1 MEIKKVLHSF
11 IYAVEGIIY
20 SVKTQRNMRIHY
32 FVALVVLLMGFVVR
46 LSTIELAVLFFT
58 VSLVISME
66 LINTAIESTI
76 DLITDKYHP
85 LAKIAKNVAAGA
97 VLISSVN
104 AVAVGY
110 VLFFDKFDLLTFL
123 IIRTIQDIPTYL
135 YISLL
140 GVLLLLI
147 IILKT
152 TMYDLKA
159 TKGLPSGQTTL
170 AFSFVIAV
178 LFLSQNLFL
187 TLCSIAI
194 ALMIGQ
200 NRMSN
205 NRHSFIEVL
214 LGAGLGLLF
223 GIIGFSLIM

>member
-11 IYAVEGIIY
+11 RYAVEGIIY

-32 FVALVVLLMGFVVR
+32 FVALVVLIMGFMVR

-66 LINTAIESTI
+66 LVNTAIESAI

-97 VLISSVN
+97 VLVSSIN
-104 AVAVGY
+104 AIAVGY
-110 VLFFDKFDLLTFL
+110 VLFFDKFDLLTFT
-123 IIRTIQDIPTYL
+123 IIRSIQEVPIYL
-135 YISLL
+135 YIALV

-152 TMYDLKA
+152 IMYDFKKN
-159 TKGLPSGQTTL
+159 KGLPSGQTTV
-170 AFSFVIAV
+170 AFAFVIAV

-187 TLCSIAI
+187 TMCSVAI
-194 ALMIGQ
+194 ALMVAQ

-205 NRHSFIEVL
+205 NRHSLIEVL
-214 LGAGLGLLF
+214 LGAVLGILF
-223 GIIGFSLIM
+223 SIIGFMVLL

>member
-1 MEIKKVLHSF
+1 
-11 IYAVEGIIY
+11 
-20 SVKTQRNMRIHY
+20 MRIHY

-46 LSTIELAVLFFT
+46 LTKVELAVLFFT

-66 LINTAIESTI
+66 LVNTAIESAI

-97 VLISSVN
+97 VLVSSIN

-110 VLFFDKFDLLTFL
+110 VLFFDKFDLLTFT
-123 IIRTIQDIPTYL
+123 IIRTIQDVPIYL
-135 YISLL
+135 YVSLV

-152 TMYDLKA
+152 MMYDLKH
-159 TKGLPSGQTTL
+159 TKGLPSGQTTT
-170 AFSFVIAV
+170 AFAFVIAV

-187 TLCSIAI
+187 TLCSVAI
-194 ALMIGQ
+194 ALMIAQ

-205 NRHSFIEVL
+205 NRHSLIEVL

-223 GIIGFSLIM
+223 GIIGFSVLL